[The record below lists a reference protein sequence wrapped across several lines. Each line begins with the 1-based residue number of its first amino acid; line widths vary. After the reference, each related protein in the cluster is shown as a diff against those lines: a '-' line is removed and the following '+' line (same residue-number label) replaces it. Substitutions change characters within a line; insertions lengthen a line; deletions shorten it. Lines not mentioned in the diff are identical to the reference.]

1 VRIAHI
7 NEARALEMVRDTH
20 PARLPKSPHGMRF
33 IPWHIPRR
41 IRYNSAGKQS
51 GACLSNGS
59 NIMSMNLFFRAFT
72 QQEIDDMEKNHAL
85 IDEWVDGEKYSLET
99 DVETAWDV
107 LAAILDGIGIFVG
120 KEIDNALYNGCSLI
134 PADEVKEQAQ
144 KLSLWTHEQVLE
156 GLRGLDENADLYH
169 LQIFQEEEEDLL
181 EQFDCL
187 VAFYK
192 EAAEKGLGA
201 LSYAA

>member
-1 VRIAHI
+1 
-7 NEARALEMVRDTH
+7 
-20 PARLPKSPHGMRF
+20 
-33 IPWHIPRR
+33 
-41 IRYNSAGKQS
+41 
-51 GACLSNGS
+51 
-59 NIMSMNLFFRAFT
+59 MSMNLFFRAFT

-85 IDEWVDGEKYSLET
+85 IDEWVEDGKYSLGT

-107 LAAILDGIGIFVG
+107 LAAILGGIGIFVG

-134 PADEVKEQAQ
+134 SADEVKEQAQ

-181 EQFDCL
+181 AQFDCL

-192 EAAEKGLGA
+192 DAAEKGLGA
-201 LSYAA
+201 LSYVA